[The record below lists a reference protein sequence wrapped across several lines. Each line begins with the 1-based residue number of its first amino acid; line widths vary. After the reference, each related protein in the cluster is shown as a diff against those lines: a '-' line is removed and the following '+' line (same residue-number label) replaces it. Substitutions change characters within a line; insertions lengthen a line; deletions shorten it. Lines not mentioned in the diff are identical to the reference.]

1 MGGFTGAFGK
11 GGLHHFTLGV
21 EGILCDALN
30 ILRSFGDTLGF
41 NRGRQAFTSQGEKVR
56 VKTLHFGVEL
66 LWVWRLY
73 THLLTARTVTDSS
86 NTINILTTN

>member
-1 MGGFTGAFGK
+1 MGGGGFTGAFGK

-41 NRGRQAFTSQGEKVR
+41 NRGRQALRPKGKRCGLKLCISAWNYSGSGDYIPIY
-56 VKTLHFGVEL
+56 L
-66 LWVWRLY
+66 RLGP
-73 THLLTARTVTDSS
+73 
-86 NTINILTTN
+86 